1 MPTPRI
7 GQRGNKD
14 HQSPVVHNLNAFKA
28 YEMRL
33 KGHSYAEI
41 AKKLDVS
48 VSQANSYIKE
58 GLEVIKEECS
68 EKVEEMRRLELER
81 LDAILLAHWP
91 NRSLPRHADIILKL
105 QERRAKLAGLDIPQ
119 TDLNDAATALR
130 DFMGAAAANLGFA
143 PTPTE
148 PEESE
153 ESRS

>member
-7 GQRGNKD
+7 GQRGD
-14 HQSPVVHNLNAFKA
+14 SGGQSPIVHNLHAFKA

-41 AKKLDVS
+41 AKKLGITVAM
-48 VSQANSYIKE
+48 ANIYIKE
-58 GLEVIKEECS
+58 GLAVIKDECS
-68 EKVEEMRRLELER
+68 EKVEEMRQLELER
-81 LDAILLAHWP
+81 LDNLLLAHWP

-130 DFMGAAAANLGFA
+130 DFMGAAATNLGFA
-143 PTPTE
+143 PKPDA
-148 PEESE
+148 SE
-153 ESRS
+153 ESSSGE